1 MRVMG
6 RLLLVVLIVMLSPL
20 VARGEYYRYT
30 DAEGNLRFTD
40 NLAEVPEAQ
49 RPQVAVYQEAQPP
62 PAPAP
67 EAGAGEPAREPAPE
81 EPPIKT
87 FAADPETVERL
98 EATKRTLD
106 QEYAELMDAK
116 QKLLQEKE
124 EKLKGLA
131 ARDVKARQDYESRV
145 KQLNDRIRDYE
156 TRREAFTKEC
166 AALDQSLSETAAQ

>member
-1 MRVMG
+1 MRAMG
-6 RLLLVVLIVMLSPL
+6 RVFLVVLIVMLSPL
-20 VARGEYYRYT
+20 VAWGEYYRYT
-30 DAEGNLRFTD
+30 DAGGNLRFTD

-49 RPQVAVYQEAQPP
+49 RPQVAVYEEAQPP

-67 EAGAGEPAREPAPE
+67 AVGEPATEAAPE

>member
-1 MRVMG
+1 MRAMG
-6 RLLLVVLIVMLSPL
+6 RVFLMVSILMLSPL

-67 EAGAGEPAREPAPE
+67 EVGEPATEPAPE